1 MSRGFS
7 IRQPLRSS
15 PGPATYWLGDWVSQ
29 VWVLSLSGGDKVP
42 TVRTVVRN
50 CMLAGHFAACLV
62 VGTYSRT
69 LATISKQPRKELSA
83 GPGPSQDLV
92 FNFLSMICF
101 LLFEVMAFRKEREG
115 ERPGRSTRAPGLRW
129 FRGLWMLF
137 TPNLTQATEGY
148 FRESTAVSTVLCRK
162 QGN

>member
-1 MSRGFS
+1 M
-7 IRQPLRSS
+7 
-15 PGPATYWLGDWVSQ
+15 
-29 VWVLSLSGGDKVP
+29 LSLSGGDKVP
-42 TVRTVVRN
+42 TVRTVVRRR
-50 CMLAGHFAACLV
+50 MLAGHFAACLV

-115 ERPGRSTRAPGLRW
+115 ERPREEHAGTWAEMVSWAVDAFHPS
-129 FRGLWMLF
+129 
-137 TPNLTQATEGY
+137 LTQATEGY
-148 FRESTAVSTVLCRK
+148 FRESTAVSTVLCTK